1 MRTWRSRTRKINQKF
16 AWYKLRIG
24 RSRIHCTGVFALEDI
39 PAGKRV
45 IEYTGKRLT
54 LAEAFELKYPR
65 EIYLARLSREWILDG
80 SIGGS
85 GAELINH
92 SCDPNLIWKRS
103 RNHLLFYS
111 KRRIRAGEELGYRY
125 AYPVKITRVR
135 CRCGSRKCRGTV
147 RYLLR

>member
-1 MRTWRSRTRKINQKF
+1 MRTRASRTRKINPKF

-24 RSRIHCTGVFALEDI
+24 RSQIHKTGVFALEDI

-54 LAEAFELKYPR
+54 LAQAFGLRYPR
-65 EIYLARLSREWILDG
+65 EVYLARVSRDRVIDG
-80 SIGGS
+80 SVGGS

-92 SCDPNLIWKRS
+92 SCDPNLVWTHS
-103 RNHLLFYS
+103 RNHLFFYS

-125 AYPVKITRVR
+125 AYPVKIARVP

-147 RYLLR
+147 RYVLE